1 MFIYIAFK
9 SRNNL
14 MSFYRMLKSYISANI
29 VNTPRSI
36 SSSCGLSIKT
46 ERRHLRLVLN
56 LIQKTHVNN
65 LLGIYSITRT
75 NSYDQIERIY

>member
-14 MSFYRMLKSYISANI
+14 MSFYHMLKSYITANI

-36 SSSCGLSIKT
+36 STSCGLSIKT
-46 ERRHLRLVLN
+46 ERRHLRLVLS
-56 LIQKTHVNN
+56 LIEKTHVNS
-65 LLGIYSITRT
+65 LLGIYAITHT
-75 NSYDQIERIY
+75 NTYDQIEKIY

>member
-1 MFIYIAFK
+1 MFIFIAFK

-14 MSFYRMLKSYISANI
+14 MSFYHILKSYITASI

-36 SSSCGLSIKT
+36 STSCGLSIKI
-46 ERRHLRLVLN
+46 ERRHLRLVLE

-65 LLGIYSITRT
+65 LLGVYSITHNNT
-75 NSYDQIERIY
+75 YNQLEKLY